1 MTPQLS
7 FISLVAGLSLTAAS
21 LAASHDTQK
30 WWESPFGMLQTNL
43 REIDVDMDVEVTA
56 DFIKEY
62 GSAAWLTSVGGILA
76 NYPTELDFQIVNPLL
91 KDRPSGDLIQDSLE
105 AAHSRDIRLLA
116 RMDFSKVQLSVAEAH
131 PEWLY
136 ISPNGTWQNHTNDLV
151 SVCPSGGWYQERIF
165 DILDEVMEKYEL
177 DGFFVNWAGFN
188 ENDYF
193 RVYHGVCHCESCQ
206 KAWDEY
212 SDGAELPNGPEDS
225 NYDDWKTWSDGVIDE
240 WTERV
245 RDKIAEKLP
254 DAGLILGESSDIM
267 FYEANN
273 AIDREIWHHETSQ
286 TVSRFKSHRPEV
298 PVLVNCASFI
308 DHAYRIT
315 MEEPHHFIQYHLQA
329 MSRGANPST
338 YIIGIPGKIPWPG
351 FEGASQLMRFHQQH
365 QHIYEGLRPIAK
377 TALVLPQ
384 ESQMNETH
392 YEIEALPEYKGL
404 YKALQELHVP
414 FDVVDQKYIGEIA
427 ENNGFDRYE
436 VVILPSL
443 GQLYETDVEILDNW
457 VAGGGTLVVTGDVGA
472 EKDGTLQLQSLPAT
486 RVAENVT
493 NPDELWSMY
502 IAPEQDRTEE
512 HYYEGPIIPLL
523 GSYRLYEWK
532 DKSEGL
538 YKKLDHAPFA
548 PPEYIYGNVQIDERG
563 VGIADYE
570 SGRSALFPMPVGWG
584 YREIGMSAFRDFF
597 ELVLGEV
604 GAKEPLKFNFS
615 PHVEVT
621 VNGKDNHTVVHL
633 INMSGI
639 RYQNFGQHL
648 PIPAGSI
655 TVTSGGRGVRARSL
669 LGGKDLDVKDGQIM
683 VPGINLFEVIVIEGL

>member
-1 MTPQLS
+1 MIIQTML
-7 FISLVAGLSLTAAS
+7 AS
-21 LAASHDTQK
+21 LAAAVVFGLPTEAASNGRDK
-30 WWESPFGMLQTNL
+30 WWESPFGMFQTNL
-43 REIDVDMDVEVTA
+43 REIDMDMDVEATA

-62 GSAAWLTSVGGILA
+62 GSTAWLTSVGGILA
-76 NYPTELDFQIVNPLL
+76 NYPTELDYQIINPLL
-91 KDRPSGDLIQDSLE
+91 KDRPGGDLVQETLN
-105 AAHSRDIRLLA
+105 AARSRDIRLLA
-116 RMDFSKVQLSVAEAH
+116 RMDFSKVQLPVAEAH

-136 ISPNGTWQNHTNDLV
+136 ISPNGTWQNHTNNVV
-151 SVCPSGGWYQERIF
+151 SVCPSGNWYQERIF

-212 SDGAELPNGPEDS
+212 SNGAELPDGPEDA

-240 WTERV
+240 WTGRV
-245 RDKIAEKLP
+245 RDRIAEKLP

-338 YIIGIPGKIPWPG
+338 YIIGVPGKIPWPG
-351 FEGASQLMRFHQQH
+351 FEGASQLMQFHKQH
-365 QHIYEGLRPIAK
+365 HDIYQGLKPISK

-392 YEIEALPEYKGL
+392 YELEAMPEYKGL
-404 YKALQELHVP
+404 YKTLQELHIP

-427 ENNGFDRYE
+427 ENNGFERYE
-436 VVILPSL
+436 VLILPSL
-443 GQLYETDVEILDNW
+443 GRMYDSDVEIIDEW
-457 VAGGGTLVVTGDVGA
+457 VAAGGTLIVTGDVGA
-472 EKDGTLQLQSLPAT
+472 EEDGTLQLQSVPAS
-486 RVAENVT
+486 RVAENIT
-493 NPDELWSMY
+493 DPDDLWSMY
-502 IAPEQDRTEE
+502 IAPVQNRTEN
-512 HYYEGPIIPLL
+512 HYYQGPIIPLL

-532 DKSEGL
+532 DGAEGM
-538 YKKLDHAPFA
+538 YKKLDYAPFA
-548 PPEYIYGNVQIDERG
+548 PPEYIFGNVQVDERG
-563 VGIADYE
+563 VGIASHED
-570 SGRSALFPMPVGWG
+570 GKGVLFPMPVGWG

-597 ELVLGEV
+597 ELVLGEI
-604 GAKEPLKFNFS
+604 GAAEPLKFNFS

-621 VNGKDNHTVVHL
+621 VNRNAERTVVHL

-655 TVTSGGRGVRARSL
+655 TIVNGGNKVQARSL
-669 LGGKDLDVKDGQIM
+669 RGGQKLKIEEDQIM
-683 VPGINLFEVIVIEGL
+683 VPGIDLFDVIVIEGV